1 MIENFLDTYANLT
14 LKSIFMLKWL
24 NNRCRN
30 AGFVLKVDD
39 DVFVNPENLM
49 KTIESPTLKTITLDF
64 QETKSE
70 TINYAL
76 IGKTMIDIKPE
87 RNSFHRW
94 FIPRNIFPYDTFP
107 PYLIGFCYL
116 FTGSLIEAIYTC
128 TLERYGCKLMLFN
141 GKSQRG
147 KNIVLKLLFS
157 F

>member
-1 MIENFLDTYANLT
+1 MKESKIKDDIVIENFLDTYANLT

-30 AGFVLKVDD
+30 SGFVLKVDD

-49 KTIESPTLKTITLDF
+49 KTIESATLKTITLDF

-87 RNSFHRW
+87 RSSFHRW
-94 FIPRNIFPYDTFP
+94 FIPRSVFPYDTFP
-107 PYLIGFCYL
+107 PYLIGFSYL
-116 FTGSLIEAIYTC
+116 FTGSLIQSIYTC
-128 TLERYGCKLMLFN
+128 TLER
-141 GKSQRG
+141 
-147 KNIVLKLLFS
+147 
-157 F
+157 